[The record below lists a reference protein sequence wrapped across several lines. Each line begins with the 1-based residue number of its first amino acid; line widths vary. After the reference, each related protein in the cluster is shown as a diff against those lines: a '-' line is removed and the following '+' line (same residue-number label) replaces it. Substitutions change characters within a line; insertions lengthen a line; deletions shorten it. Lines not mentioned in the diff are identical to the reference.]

1 MMYQN
6 YSPKQIDKLVREIQV
21 KGGVEKRKKL
31 S

>member
-21 KGGVEKRKKL
+21 KGGVEKRNN
-31 S
+31 